1 MKMKVAFVVLVLL
14 LSGFGLQ
21 PSAAHASGISDLFS
35 GIFKKAEAPMAP
47 VIATA
52 SYTAEDLFAK
62 IVELQ
67 TINPAAY
74 DVNIKGKGFKV
85 SGEVE
90 RITRLS
96 AAARNSSGGT
106 TSGEFY
112 AVKFKNCNISA
123 LFDLGKGQEVASV
136 QIGQEISV
144 IGRVGAAE
152 KKEVLAVALFDARI
166 AKGKELLSPLPQP
179 EEKK

>member
-1 MKMKVAFVVLVLL
+1 MKIKVSLIIGAIL
-14 LSGFGLQ
+14 LSGVGYQ
-21 PSAAHASGISDLFS
+21 PSVVQAAGIADFV
-35 GIFKKAEAPMAP
+35 GGFFKKTDVQASP
-47 VIATA
+47 VTATA

-74 DVNIKGKGFKV
+74 DVNIKGKGFRV
-85 SGEVE
+85 TGEVE

-96 AAARNSSGGT
+96 AAARNNSGGI

-112 AVKFKNCNISA
+112 AIKFKNCNISA
-123 LFDLGKGQEVASV
+123 LFDLGKGQEVAEIL
-136 QIGQEISV
+136 IGQEISV

-152 KKEVLAVALFDARI
+152 KKEVLTVAIFDARI
-166 AKGKELLSPLPQP
+166 AKGPELLTPIPNP
-179 EEKK
+179 AGKK